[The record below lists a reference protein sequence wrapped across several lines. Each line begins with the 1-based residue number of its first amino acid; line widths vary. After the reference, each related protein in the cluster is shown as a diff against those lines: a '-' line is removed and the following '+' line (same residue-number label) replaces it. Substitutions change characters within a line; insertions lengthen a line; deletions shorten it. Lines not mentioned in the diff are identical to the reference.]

1 MRTRFGILTLMLCLG
16 ALLFTGCARSP
27 QARRDKYMAAGKK
40 QMEKKDYARAVL
52 EFKNAASA
60 TPQDAEPYY
69 QMGLAFLGTHD
80 YQSGIKALMHAA
92 QIDPKHEGA
101 QLKLAEL
108 MSTAPGA
115 TPEFLDE
122 AEKRAEAVLAISPDN
137 PDALSALALDEVR
150 LGKPEDAEK
159 RLGDTLEKFPANLNA
174 AKAMALAKVA
184 SHDLPGAE
192 QVLKNAAAESLHTVE
207 PEMALGRFYL
217 LTRRPGDAEGAF
229 QRAVGI
235 DPKSGPALL
244 ELGRIQIALHQD
256 DQAEK
261 TFRQLSA
268 LPDKDYRSMHAIYL
282 FQRGQHEDAVKEFER
297 LAKDDPK
304 DHAATV
310 NLIRAYFATKRLPEA
325 EKTIEA
331 ALKKNPKDATVLIER
346 GKLYFA
352 TGRIPEAQ
360 QDLTQALRYDSGS
373 AVAHYVMAKI
383 YRSAGQ
389 EALRRQELTEALKND
404 PGYLAARLE
413 MAETLTS
420 DGGAKTALEYL
431 DKATAAQKRLPAL
444 ITQRN
449 WALLELDNQAEAR
462 KSIDEGL
469 AIQKTPDLL
478 LQDGLLRLKTKDLA
492 GARAAF
498 KKVLELSP
506 ENTGA
511 LEALAGSYL
520 QEKKPDAAL
529 ATVQDYASRSPKS
542 AKLQYLLGE
551 WLFRAGRRGEAR
563 VAFSAALQAVPELLD
578 AKMKLA
584 EIDVADGKL
593 DSARQILV
601 PIAATKDGKAPAE
614 LALGTM
620 EERPGG
626 DAQAAIAHYRKVLE
640 AEPNNLM
647 ALNNLSYHLAND
659 AKQFDEAIK
668 LAQQA
673 KELAP
678 KISSVDDTIGWAY
691 YNKGLYDN
699 AVRHLQAAVSENPSA
714 QRKYHLAMAYFKA
727 GDYKRARTLLG
738 EARTMD
744 ATLPE
749 LAMAQRVLS
758 GSPAN

>member
-1 MRTRFGILTLMLCLG
+1 MLCVG

-27 QARRDKYMAAGKK
+27 QAKRDKYLAAGKK

-52 EFKNAASA
+52 EFRNAASA

-69 QMGLAFLGTHD
+69 QMGLAYLGTHD

-92 QIDPKHEGA
+92 QIDPKHQGA

-108 MSTAPGA
+108 MSTAAGA

-122 AEKRAEAVLAISPDN
+122 AEKRAEAVLALSPDN

-150 LGKPEDAEK
+150 LGRPEDAAK
-159 RLGDTLEKFPANLNA
+159 RLEETLEKFPGNLNA
-174 AKAMALAKVA
+174 AKTMALAKMA

-192 QVLKNAAAESLHTVE
+192 QVLKKAAALSPHTIE

-217 LTRRPGDAEGAF
+217 LTRRRVDAEGAF
-229 QRAVGI
+229 QRAVEI

-244 ELGRIQIALHQD
+244 ELGRIQVALHHD

-261 TFRQLSA
+261 TFRRLSD
-268 LPDKDYRSMHAIYL
+268 LPDKDYRALHATYL
-282 FQRGQHEDAVKEFER
+282 FRRGQRADAIKEFER

-304 DHAATV
+304 DHAASI
-310 NLIRAYFATKRLPEA
+310 NLIRAYFATKRLPDA
-325 EKTIEA
+325 GRTIEA
-331 ALKKNPKDATVLIER
+331 ALKKNPKDTAVLIER

-352 TGRIPEAQ
+352 TGRMQEAQ
-360 QDLTQALRYDSGS
+360 QDLTQALRFDPGS
-373 AVAHYVMAKI
+373 AVAHYLMSRI
-383 YRSAGQ
+383 YRSARQ
-389 EALRRQELTEALKND
+389 EALRRQELTEAIKSD
-404 PGYLAARLE
+404 PGHLQARLE
-413 MAETLTS
+413 LAESLTA

-431 DKATAAQKRLPAL
+431 DKASAAQKRSPAL

-449 WALLELDNQAEAR
+449 WALLVLDNQAEAR

-478 LQDGLLRLKTKDLA
+478 LQDGLLRHKTKDLA
-492 GARAAF
+492 GARSSF

-506 ENTGA
+506 ENTRA
-511 LEALAGSYL
+511 LEALASSYL
-520 QEKKPDAAL
+520 EEKKPDAAL
-529 ATVQDYASRSPKS
+529 ATVQDYVSRSPKS
-542 AKLQYLLGE
+542 AKLQYVLGE
-551 WLFRAGRRGEAR
+551 LLLRAGKREEAR
-563 VAFSAALQAVPELLD
+563 VAFSAVLQSQPELLD
-578 AKMKLA
+578 AKMQLA
-584 EIDVADGKL
+584 EIDIADGKL
-593 DSARQILV
+593 DAARQRLV

-614 LALGTM
+614 LALATI

-626 DAQAAIAHYRKVLE
+626 NAQAAIEHYRKVLE
-640 AEPNNLM
+640 VDPNNLP
-647 ALNNLSYHLAND
+647 ALNNLAYHLAND
-659 AKQFDEAIK
+659 TKQFDEALK
-668 LAQQA
+668 YAQQA

-678 KISSVDDTIGWAY
+678 KIPGVDDTIGWAY
-691 YNKGLYDN
+691 YNKGLYDD
-699 AVRHLQAAVSENPSA
+699 AVRHLRAAVSA
-714 QRKYHLAMAYFKA
+714 QPNAQFKYHLAMAYFRA
-727 GDYKRARTLLG
+727 GDYKRARALLG